1 MDAIEVLN
9 TIRDNASQAY
19 QDRVP
24 EATRTNIE
32 EVGEA
37 ITDLNNAVVYNEFIN
52 TLANMIYAP
61 MLIKKSW
68 ENPLGKFKKG
78 KKTFGDTVEE
88 VYNNFIKA
96 QTFDQTGAGLLT
108 RKLPDTKVVFHRMN
122 RQDSYVLTDSPEAL
136 AKAFKSYEGVAEYL
150 ENLFTTIRNSAEL
163 DEYILMRELFAEA
176 YNNNAMKV
184 VAVPDPQASEANA
197 KAFIKAV
204 KTVSGD
210 MVFANSNNNAY
221 LTAQSDDDKPIVTFS
236 RKDEQ
241 ILIVDNPTDVTCNI
255 DVLASAFNKSIVE
268 FNDTQKEVI
277 DAFPIDGMIGALVD
291 RNFFQVYDD
300 LFTFREF
307 ENGLGL
313 YRNHILHVWQTLGY
327 SILCN
332 AVAFVVASDQNTDG
346 DISDTYTVTYN
357 LDSDVKST
365 NKRTSVPEGSSYTT
379 TLSGLTASDAV
390 QVVMGTTD
398 VTSTAYNATKKQIKI
413 ATVSGNI
420 AINAGEEFDITASLG
435 TLTSSNDATKAVY
448 GSKYEATITG
458 TVATMA
464 ITMGGTDITSTAWTA
479 GTNKIAIA
487 KVTGDITIT
496 ATAGV

>member
-1 MDAIEVLN
+1 MDAIEILN

-24 EATRTNIE
+24 VATRNNIE

-37 ITDLNNAVVYNEFIN
+37 ITDLNNAVVYNEFVD

-68 ENPLGKFKKG
+68 YNPLGKFKKG

-88 VYNNFIKA
+88 IYNNFIKA

-122 RQDSYVLTDSPEAL
+122 RQDSYVLTDSPESL
-136 AKAFKSYEGVAEYL
+136 AKAFKSYEGLAEYL

-163 DEYILMRELFAEA
+163 DEYILMRQLFEEA
-176 YNNNAMKV
+176 YNNNAMV
-184 VAVPDPQASEANA
+184 VVSVADPQASEANA
-197 KAFIKAV
+197 KAFIKTV

-210 MVFANSNNNAY
+210 MAFANSNNNAY
-221 LTAQSDDDKPIVTFS
+221 LTAQSDDNKPIVTFS

-255 DVLASAFNKSIVE
+255 DVLASAFNKSVVE

-277 DAFPIDGMIGALVD
+277 DAFPVDGMIACLVD

-313 YRNHILHVWQTLGY
+313 YRNHILHVWQTIGY

-332 AVAFVVASDQNTDG
+332 AVCFVVGADQNSDG
-346 DISDTYTVTYN
+346 DIADEYSVTYTLKSGIT
-357 LDSDVKST
+357 ST
-365 NKRTSVPEGSSYTT
+365 NKRTKIVEGMSYKT
-379 TLSGLTASDAV
+379 TLKGESLA
-390 QVVMGTTD
+390 TD
-398 VTSTAYNATKKQIKI
+398 
-413 ATVSGNI
+413 
-420 AINAGEEFDITASLG
+420 
-435 TLTSSNDATKAVY
+435 
-448 GSKYEATITG
+448 
-458 TVATMA
+458 TVAV
-464 ITMGGTDITSTAWTA
+464 TMGGSTITTTAYTAST
-479 GTNKIAIA
+479 GVVKID

-496 ATAGV
+496 VS

>member
-24 EATRTNIE
+24 EATRNNIE

-37 ITDLNNAVVYNEFIN
+37 ITDLNNAVVYNEFIS

-68 ENPLGKFKKG
+68 TNPLGKFKKG

-108 RKLPDTKVVFHRMN
+108 RHLPDTKVVFHRMN

-163 DEYILMRELFAEA
+163 DEYVLMRNLFEEA
-176 YNNNAMKV
+176 YNNNAMV
-184 VAVPDPQASEANA
+184 VVSVPDPQASEANA
-197 KAFIKAV
+197 KAFIKTI
-204 KTVSGD
+204 KTISGD
-210 MVFANSNNNAY
+210 MTFANSNNNAY
-221 LTAQSDDDKPIVTFS
+221 LTSQSEDNKPIITFS

-241 ILIVDNPTDVTCNI
+241 VLIIDNPTNVACDV
-255 DVLASAFNKSIVE
+255 DVLAYAFGRDLLS
-268 FNDTQKEVI
+268 FNTEVKEVI
-277 DAFPIDGMIGALVD
+277 DAFPVDGMIAWLGD
-291 RNFFQVYDD
+291 KNFFQVYDE

-313 YRNHILHVWQTLGY
+313 YRNHILHIWQTLGY
-327 SILCN
+327 SSLVNSVC
-332 AVAFVVASDQNTDG
+332 FVVASDQNSDG
-346 DISDTYTVTYN
+346 DIADEYTVTYN
-357 LDSDVKST
+357 LKTGVTST
-365 NKRTSVPEGSSYTT
+365 NKRTKVAEGMSYKT
-379 TLSGLTASDAV
+379 TLKGV
-390 QVVMGTTD
+390 KGTD
-398 VTSTAYNATKKQIKI
+398 
-413 ATVSGNI
+413 
-420 AINAGEEFDITASLG
+420 
-435 TLTSSNDATKAVY
+435 
-448 GSKYEATITG
+448 
-458 TVATMA
+458 TVAV
-464 ITMGGTDITSTAWTA
+464 TMGGATVTSDVYSD
-479 GTNKIAIA
+479 GVVKID

-496 ATAGV
+496 VS

>member
-24 EATRTNIE
+24 EATRSNLE

-37 ITDLNNAVVYNEFIN
+37 ITDLNNAVVYNEFVN

-68 ENPLGKFKKG
+68 YNPLGKFKKG

-96 QTFDQTGAGLLT
+96 QTYDQTGAGLLT

-136 AKAFKSYEGVAEYL
+136 AKAFKSYEGLAEYL

-163 DEYILMRELFAEA
+163 DEYILMRQLFEEA
-176 YNNNAMKV
+176 YNNNAMV
-184 VAVPDPQASEANA
+184 VVSVADPQASEANA

-221 LTAQSDDDKPIVTFS
+221 LTAQSADNKPIITFS
-236 RKDEQ
+236 KKDEQ

-255 DVLASAFNKSIVE
+255 DVLASAFNKSVVE

-277 DAFPIDGMIGALVD
+277 DAFPIDGMIACLVD

-313 YRNHILHVWQTLGY
+313 YRNHILHVWQTIGY

-332 AVAFVVASDQNTDG
+332 AVAFVVGADQNSDG
-346 DISDTYTVTYN
+346 DIADEYTVTYT
-357 LDSDVKST
+357 LKSGITST
-365 NKRTSVPEGSSYTT
+365 NKRTKIVEGMSYKT
-379 TLSGLTASDAV
+379 TLKGETLATDTVAV
-390 QVVMGTTD
+390 TMG
-398 VTSTAYNATKKQIKI
+398 
-413 ATVSGNI
+413 G
-420 AINAGEEFDITASLG
+420 
-435 TLTSSNDATKAVY
+435 
-448 GSKYEATITG
+448 ATIT
-458 TVATMA
+458 TTAYTA
-464 ITMGGTDITSTAWTA
+464 ST
-479 GTNKIAIA
+479 GVVKID

-496 ATAGV
+496 VS

>member
-1 MDAIEVLN
+1 MDAIEILN

-24 EATRTNIE
+24 EATRNNIE

-68 ENPLGKFKKG
+68 QNPLGKFKKG

-96 QTFDQTGAGLLT
+96 QTFDQTGSGLLT

-122 RQDSYVLTDSPEAL
+122 RQDTYVLTDSPEAL

-184 VAVPDPQASEANA
+184 VAVADPQASEANA
-197 KAFIKAV
+197 KAFIKTV

-221 LTAQSDDDKPIVTFS
+221 LTAQSTDNKPIVTFS

-241 ILIVDNPTDVTCNI
+241 VLIVDNPTDVTCNI

-277 DAFPIDGMIGALVD
+277 DAFPIEGMIGALVD

-332 AVAFVVASDQNTDG
+332 AVAFVVGADQNSDG
-346 DISDTYTVTYN
+346 DIADEYTVTYT
-357 LDSDVKST
+357 LKTGITST
-365 NKRTSVPEGSSYTT
+365 NKRTAIVEGMSYKT
-379 TLSGLTASDAV
+379 TLKGDTLA
-390 QVVMGTTD
+390 TD
-398 VTSTAYNATKKQIKI
+398 SVT
-413 ATVSGNI
+413 V
-420 AINAGEEFDITASLG
+420 
-435 TLTSSNDATKAVY
+435 
-448 GSKYEATITG
+448 
-458 TVATMA
+458 
-464 ITMGGTDITSTAWTA
+464 TMGGS
-479 GTNKIAIA
+479 N
-487 KVTGDITIT
+487 IT
-496 ATAGV
+496 ATAYTASTGVVKIDKVTGNIVITVA

>member
-24 EATRTNIE
+24 VATRNNIE

-37 ITDLNNAVVYNEFIN
+37 ITDLNNAVVYNEFVD

-68 ENPLGKFKKG
+68 YNPLGKFKKG
-78 KKTFGDTVEE
+78 KKTCGDTVEE
-88 VYNNFIKA
+88 IYNNFIKA
-96 QTFDQTGAGLLT
+96 QTFDQTGSGLLT

-122 RQDSYVLTDSPEAL
+122 RQDSYVLTDSPESL
-136 AKAFKSYEGVAEYL
+136 AKAFKSYEGLAEYL

-176 YNNNAMKV
+176 YNNNAMV
-184 VAVPDPQASEANA
+184 VVSVADPQASEANA

-221 LTAQSDDDKPIVTFS
+221 LTAQSDDNKPIVTFS

-255 DVLASAFNKSIVE
+255 DVLASAFNKSVVE

-277 DAFPIDGMIGALVD
+277 DAFPIDGMIACLVD

-313 YRNHILHVWQTLGY
+313 YRNHILHVWQTIGY

-332 AVAFVVASDQNTDG
+332 AVAFVVGEDQNSDG
-346 DISDTYTVTYN
+346 DIADEYTVTYT
-357 LDSDVKST
+357 LKSGITST
-365 NKRTSVPEGSSYTT
+365 NKRTKIVEGMSYKT
-379 TLSGLTASDAV
+379 TLKGDTLA
-390 QVVMGTTD
+390 TD
-398 VTSTAYNATKKQIKI
+398 
-413 ATVSGNI
+413 
-420 AINAGEEFDITASLG
+420 
-435 TLTSSNDATKAVY
+435 
-448 GSKYEATITG
+448 
-458 TVATMA
+458 TVAV
-464 ITMGGTDITSTAWTA
+464 TMGGNTITTTAYTAST
-479 GTNKIAIA
+479 GVVKID
-487 KVTGDITIT
+487 KVTGNITIT
-496 ATAGV
+496 VS

>member
-1 MDAIEVLN
+1 MDAIEILN

-24 EATRTNIE
+24 EATRNNIE

-37 ITDLNNAVVYNEFIN
+37 ITDLNNAVVYNEFVT

-68 ENPLGKFKKG
+68 QNPLGKFKKG

-108 RKLPDTKVVFHRMN
+108 RSLPDTKVVFHRMN

-163 DEYILMRELFAEA
+163 DEYVLMRQLFEEA
-176 YNNNAMKV
+176 YNNNAMVV
-184 VAVPDPQASEANA
+184 VAVEDPQASEANA

-221 LTAQSDDDKPIVTFS
+221 LTAQSTDNKPIVTFS
-236 RKDEQ
+236 KKDEQ

-255 DVLASAFNKSIVE
+255 DVLASAFNKSVVE

-277 DAFPIDGMIGALVD
+277 DAFPVEGMIAALVD

-332 AVAFVVASDQNTDG
+332 AVAFVVGKNENSDS
-346 DISDTYTVTYN
+346 DISDEFTVTYT
-357 LDSDVKST
+357 LKTGVTST
-365 NKRTSVPEGSSYTT
+365 NKRTSVVEGMSYKT
-379 TLSGLTASDAV
+379 TLKGV
-390 QVVMGTTD
+390 KGTDT
-398 VTSTAYNATKKQIKI
+398 VT
-413 ATVSGNI
+413 V
-420 AINAGEEFDITASLG
+420 
-435 TLTSSNDATKAVY
+435 
-448 GSKYEATITG
+448 
-458 TVATMA
+458 
-464 ITMGGTDITSTAWTA
+464 TMGGT
-479 GTNKIAIA
+479 N
-487 KVTGDITIT
+487 IT
-496 ATAGV
+496 ATAYDDGVVSIKELKGNLAITVA

>member
-1 MDAIEVLN
+1 M
-9 TIRDNASQAY
+9 
-19 QDRVP
+19 
-24 EATRTNIE
+24 ATRNNIE

-37 ITDLNNAVVYNEFIN
+37 ITDLNNAVVYNEFVD

-68 ENPLGKFKKG
+68 YNPLGKFKKG

-96 QTFDQTGAGLLT
+96 QTYDQTGAGLLT

-122 RQDSYVLTDSPEAL
+122 RQDSYVLTDSPESL
-136 AKAFKSYEGVAEYL
+136 AKAFKSYEGLAEYL

-163 DEYILMRELFAEA
+163 DEYILMRQLFEEA
-176 YNNNAMKV
+176 YNNNAMV
-184 VAVPDPQASEANA
+184 VVSVADPQASEANA
-197 KAFIKAV
+197 KAFIKTV

-210 MVFANSNNNAY
+210 MAFANSNNNAY
-221 LTAQSDDDKPIVTFS
+221 LTAQSTDNKPIVTFS

-255 DVLASAFNKSIVE
+255 DVLASAFNKSVVE

-277 DAFPIDGMIGALVD
+277 DAFPVDGMIACLVD

-313 YRNHILHVWQTLGY
+313 YRNHILHVWQTVGY

-332 AVAFVVASDQNTDG
+332 AVAFVVGSDQNSDG
-346 DISDTYTVTYN
+346 DIADEYSVTYTLKTGIT
-357 LDSDVKST
+357 ST
-365 NKRTSVPEGSSYTT
+365 NKRTKIVEGMSYKT
-379 TLSGLTASDAV
+379 TLK
-390 QVVMGTTD
+390 GTTL
-398 VTSTAYNATKKQIKI
+398 AT
-413 ATVSGNI
+413 
-420 AINAGEEFDITASLG
+420 D
-435 TLTSSNDATKAVY
+435 
-448 GSKYEATITG
+448 
-458 TVATMA
+458 TVAV
-464 ITMGGTDITSTAWTA
+464 TMGGVTITSSAYTAST
-479 GTNKIAIA
+479 GVVKID

-496 ATAGV
+496 VS

>member
-24 EATRTNIE
+24 VATRNNIE

-37 ITDLNNAVVYNEFIN
+37 ITDLNNAVVYNEFVD
-52 TLANMIYAP
+52 TLANMLYAP

-68 ENPLGKFKKG
+68 FNPLGKFKKG

-88 VYNNFIKA
+88 IYNNFIKA
-96 QTFDQTGAGLLT
+96 QTFDQTGSGLLT

-122 RQDSYVLTDSPEAL
+122 HQDSYVLTDSPESL
-136 AKAFKSYEGVAEYL
+136 AKAFKSYEGLAEYL

-163 DEYILMRELFAEA
+163 DEYILMRQLFEEA
-176 YNNNAMKV
+176 YNNNAMV
-184 VAVPDPQASEANA
+184 VVSVADPQASEANA

-210 MVFANSNNNAY
+210 MAFANSNNNAY
-221 LTAQSDDDKPIVTFS
+221 LTAQSDDNKPIVTFS

-241 ILIVDNPTDVTCNI
+241 VLIVDNPTDVTCNI
-255 DVLASAFNKSIVE
+255 DVLASAFNKTVVE

-277 DAFPIDGMIGALVD
+277 DAFPVDGMIACLVD

-313 YRNHILHVWQTLGY
+313 YRNHILHVWQTIGY

-332 AVAFVVASDQNTDG
+332 AVAFVVGSDQNSDG
-346 DISDTYTVTYN
+346 DIADEYTVSYT
-357 LDSDVKST
+357 LKSGITST
-365 NKRTSVPEGSSYTT
+365 NKRTKIVEGMSYKT
-379 TLSGLTASDAV
+379 TLKGDSLA
-390 QVVMGTTD
+390 TD
-398 VTSTAYNATKKQIKI
+398 
-413 ATVSGNI
+413 
-420 AINAGEEFDITASLG
+420 
-435 TLTSSNDATKAVY
+435 
-448 GSKYEATITG
+448 
-458 TVATMA
+458 TVAV
-464 ITMGGTDITSTAWTA
+464 TMGGNTITTTAYTAST
-479 GTNKIAIA
+479 GVVKID
-487 KVTGDITIT
+487 KVTGNITIT
-496 ATAGV
+496 VS

>member
-9 TIRDNASQAY
+9 TIRENASQQY

-37 ITDLNNAVVYNEFIN
+37 ITDLNNAVVYNEFIS
-52 TLANMIYAP
+52 TLANMLYAP

-68 ENPLGKFKKG
+68 TNPLGKFKKG
-78 KKTFGDTVEE
+78 KKTFGDSVEE

-96 QTFDQTGAGLLT
+96 QTFDQTGSGLLT
-108 RKLPDTKVVFHRMN
+108 RNLPDTKVVFHRMN

-136 AKAFKSYEGVAEYL
+136 AKAFKSYEGLAEYL

-163 DEYILMRELFAEA
+163 DEYILMRELFEEA
-176 YNNNAMKV
+176 YNNNAMV
-184 VAVPDPQASEANA
+184 VVSVADPTASKANA
-197 KAFIKAV
+197 DAFIKTV

-221 LTAQSDDDKPIVTFS
+221 LTAQSADNKPIVTFS
-236 RKDEQ
+236 KLDEQ
-241 ILIVDNPTDVTCNI
+241 IFIIDNPTNVSVAVDS
-255 DVLASAFNKSIVE
+255 LAYAFNKSVLE
-268 FNDTQKEVI
+268 WNQTQKEVI
-277 DAFPIDGMIGALVD
+277 DAFPVEGMVAALVD

-332 AVAFVVASDQNTDG
+332 AVAFVVGSDQNSDG
-346 DISDTYTVTYN
+346 DIADEYSVSYTLKTGVT
-357 LDSDVKST
+357 ST
-365 NKRTSVPEGSSYTT
+365 NKRTKVVEGMSYKT
-379 TLSGLTASDAV
+379 TLHGVKGTDTVAV
-390 QVVMGTTD
+390 TMG
-398 VTSTAYNATKKQIKI
+398 
-413 ATVSGNI
+413 G
-420 AINAGEEFDITASLG
+420 
-435 TLTSSNDATKAVY
+435 
-448 GSKYEATITG
+448 ATIT
-458 TVATMA
+458 T
-464 ITMGGTDITSTAWTA
+464 TAYSN
-479 GTNKIAIA
+479 GVVKID

-496 ATAGV
+496 VS

>member
-24 EATRTNIE
+24 VATRNNIE

-37 ITDLNNAVVYNEFIN
+37 ITDLNNAVIYNEFIS

-68 ENPLGKFKKG
+68 YNPLGKFKKG

-88 VYNNFIKA
+88 IYNNFIKA
-96 QTFDQTGAGLLT
+96 QTFDQTGSGLLT

-122 RQDSYVLTDSPEAL
+122 RQDSYVLTDSPESL
-136 AKAFKSYEGVAEYL
+136 AKAFKSYEGLAEYL

-163 DEYILMRELFAEA
+163 DEYILMRQLFEEA
-176 YNNNAMKV
+176 YNNNAMV
-184 VAVPDPQASEANA
+184 VVSVADPQASEANA

-210 MVFANSNNNAY
+210 MAFANSNNNAY
-221 LTAQSDDDKPIVTFS
+221 LTAQSDDNKPIVTFS

-255 DVLASAFNKSIVE
+255 DVLASAFNKSVVE

-277 DAFPIDGMIGALVD
+277 DAFPVDGMIACLVD

-313 YRNHILHVWQTLGY
+313 YRNHILHVWQTIGY

-332 AVAFVVASDQNTDG
+332 AVAFVVGSDQNSDG
-346 DISDTYTVTYN
+346 DIADEYSVTYTLKTGIT
-357 LDSDVKST
+357 ST
-365 NKRTSVPEGSSYTT
+365 NKRTKIVEGMSYKT
-379 TLSGLTASDAV
+379 TLKGESLA
-390 QVVMGTTD
+390 TD
-398 VTSTAYNATKKQIKI
+398 
-413 ATVSGNI
+413 
-420 AINAGEEFDITASLG
+420 
-435 TLTSSNDATKAVY
+435 
-448 GSKYEATITG
+448 
-458 TVATMA
+458 TVAV
-464 ITMGGTDITSTAWTA
+464 TMGGVTITSSAYTAST
-479 GTNKIAIA
+479 GVVKID

-496 ATAGV
+496 VS

>member
-1 MDAIEVLN
+1 MDAIEILN

-24 EATRTNIE
+24 EATRNNIE

-37 ITDLNNAVVYNEFIN
+37 ITDLNNAVVYNEFIS

-68 ENPLGKFKKG
+68 QNPLGKFKKG

-176 YNNNAMKV
+176 YDNNAMVV
-184 VAVPDPQASEANA
+184 VAVADPQASEANA
-197 KAFIKAV
+197 KAFIKTV

-221 LTAQSDDDKPIVTFS
+221 LTAQSDDNKPIVTFS
-236 RKDEQ
+236 KKDEQ
-241 ILIVDNPTDVTCNI
+241 VLIVDNPTDVTCNI
-255 DVLASAFNKSIVE
+255 DVLASAFNKTVVE

-277 DAFPIDGMIGALVD
+277 DAFPIDGMIAALVD
-291 RNFFQVYDD
+291 KNFFQVYDD

-313 YRNHILHVWQTLGY
+313 YRNHILHVWQTIGY

-332 AVAFVVASDQNTDG
+332 AVAFVVGKNENSDS
-346 DISDTYTVTYN
+346 DISDEFTVTYS
-357 LDSDVKST
+357 LKTGVTST
-365 NKRTSVPEGSSYTT
+365 NKRTSVVEGMSYKT
-379 TLSGLTASDAV
+379 TLKGV
-390 QVVMGTTD
+390 KGTDT
-398 VTSTAYNATKKQIKI
+398 VT
-413 ATVSGNI
+413 V
-420 AINAGEEFDITASLG
+420 
-435 TLTSSNDATKAVY
+435 
-448 GSKYEATITG
+448 
-458 TVATMA
+458 
-464 ITMGGTDITSTAWTA
+464 TMGGTNITSSVYDD
-479 GTNKIAIA
+479 GVVSIKEL
-487 KVTGDITIT
+487 KGDLVISV
-496 ATAGV
+496 A

>member
-24 EATRTNIE
+24 EATRTNLE

-52 TLANMIYAP
+52 TLANMLYAP

-68 ENPLGKFKKG
+68 YNPLGKFKKG

-96 QTFDQTGAGLLT
+96 QTYDQTGAGLLT
-108 RKLPDTKVVFHRMN
+108 RNLPDTKVVFHRMN
-122 RQDSYVLTDSPEAL
+122 RQDSYVLTDSPESL
-136 AKAFKSYEGVAEYL
+136 AKAFKSYEGLAEYL

-163 DEYILMRELFAEA
+163 DEYVLMRELFAEA
-176 YNNNAMKV
+176 YNNNAMV
-184 VAVPDPQASEANA
+184 VVSVADPQASKANA
-197 KAFIKAV
+197 EAFIKAV

-210 MVFANSNNNAY
+210 MAFANSNNNAY
-221 LTAQSDDDKPIVTFS
+221 LTAQSDDNKPIVTFS

-241 ILIVDNPTDVTCNI
+241 VLIVDNLTDVTCNI

-277 DAFPIDGMIGALVD
+277 DAFPVDGMIACLVD
-291 RNFFQVYDD
+291 KNFFQVYDD

-313 YRNHILHVWQTLGY
+313 YRNHILHVWQTIGY

-332 AVAFVVASDQNTDG
+332 AVAFVVGSDQNSDG
-346 DISDTYTVTYN
+346 DIADEFTVTYT
-357 LDSDVKST
+357 LKTGVTST
-365 NKRTSVPEGSSYTT
+365 NKRTAIVEGMSYKT
-379 TLSGLTASDAV
+379 TLKG
-390 QVVMGTTD
+390 QKNTD
-398 VTSTAYNATKKQIKI
+398 
-413 ATVSGNI
+413 
-420 AINAGEEFDITASLG
+420 
-435 TLTSSNDATKAVY
+435 
-448 GSKYEATITG
+448 
-458 TVATMA
+458 TVAVS
-464 ITMGGTDITSTAWTA
+464 MGGVD
-479 GTNKIAIA
+479 
-487 KVTGDITIT
+487 IT
-496 ATAGV
+496 ATAYTASTGVVKIDKVTGNIVISVS

>member
-1 MDAIEVLN
+1 MDAIELLN

-24 EATRTNIE
+24 EATRANIE
-32 EVGEA
+32 EVGSA

-52 TLANMIYAP
+52 TLANMIFAP

-96 QTFDQTGAGLLT
+96 QTFDQTGAGLLQ
-108 RKLPDTKVVFHRMN
+108 RNLPDTKVVFHRMN
-122 RQDSYVLTDSPEAL
+122 RQNSYVLTDSPEAL

-163 DEYILMRELFAEA
+163 DEYVLMKQLIEEA
-176 YNNNAMKV
+176 YNNNALKV
-184 VAVPDPQASEANA
+184 VAVADPSASEANA
-197 KAFIKAV
+197 KAFIKTI

-210 MVFANSNNNAY
+210 MIFPNSNWNAY
-221 LTAQSDDDKPIVTFS
+221 LTAQSDDNKAIVTFS
-236 RKDEQ
+236 SRDDQ
-241 ILIVDNPTDVTCNI
+241 ILLIDNATDVACDV
-255 DVLASAFNKSIVE
+255 DVLAYAFGRDLLR
-268 FNDTQKEVI
+268 FNTEVKQII
-277 DAFPIDGMIGALVD
+277 DAFPVEGMVALLVD

-332 AVAFVVASDQNTDG
+332 AVAFVIASDQNSDS
-346 DISDTYTVTYN
+346 DIADEYTVTYT
-357 LDSDVKST
+357 LKTGVTST
-365 NKRTSVPEGSSYTT
+365 NKRTSVLEGSAYKT
-379 TLSGLTASDAV
+379 TLKGVKGTDTVTVAMGGSTLADAYDSDTG
-390 QVVMGTTD
+390 VV
-398 VTSTAYNATKKQIKI
+398 KI
-413 ATVSGNI
+413 ATVTGN
-420 AINAGEEFDITASLG
+420 
-435 TLTSSNDATKAVY
+435 
-448 GSKYEATITG
+448 
-458 TVATMA
+458 
-464 ITMGGTDITSTAWTA
+464 
-479 GTNKIAIA
+479 
-487 KVTGDITIT
+487 ITIT
-496 ATAGV
+496 VA

>member
-1 MDAIEVLN
+1 MDVLEVLN

-24 EATRTNIE
+24 EATRANLE

-37 ITDLNNAVVYNEFIN
+37 ITDLNNAVVYNEFVT

-61 MLIKKSW
+61 MLIAKSW

-96 QTFDQTGAGLLT
+96 QTYDQSGSGLLT
-108 RKLPDTKVVFHRMN
+108 RHLPDTKVVFHRMN
-122 RQDSYVLTDSPEAL
+122 RQDSYVLTDSPESL
-136 AKAFKSYEGVAEYL
+136 AKAFKSYEGLAEYL

-163 DEYILMRELFAEA
+163 DEYILMRELFAQA

-184 VAVPDPQASEANA
+184 VAVADPCASKENA
-197 KAFIKAV
+197 DAFIKTV

-221 LTAQSDDDKPIVTFS
+221 LTAQSSDNKPIVTFS
-236 RKDEQ
+236 KLDEQ
-241 ILIVDNPTDVTCNI
+241 IFIVDNPTNVSVAVDS
-255 DVLASAFNKSIVE
+255 LAYAFNKSILE
-268 FNDTQKEVI
+268 WNKTQKEVI
-277 DAFPIDGMIGALVD
+277 DAFPVEGMVAALVD

-332 AVAFVVASDQNTDG
+332 AVAFVVGSDQNSDG
-346 DISDTYTVTYN
+346 DISDTYTVTYT
-357 LDSDVKST
+357 LKTGVTST
-365 NKRTSVPEGSSYTT
+365 NKRTAIEEGATYKT
-379 TLSGLTASDAV
+379 TLHGVKGADTVTVTVGGVTDASAYDSDTG
-390 QVVMGTTD
+390 VV
-398 VTSTAYNATKKQIKI
+398 K
-413 ATVSGNI
+413 
-420 AINAGEEFDITASLG
+420 
-435 TLTSSNDATKAVY
+435 
-448 GSKYEATITG
+448 
-458 TVATMA
+458 
-464 ITMGGTDITSTAWTA
+464 
-479 GTNKIAIA
+479 IA
-487 KVTGDITIT
+487 KVAGNITIT
-496 ATAGV
+496 VA

>member
-1 MDAIEVLN
+1 MDAIEILN

-24 EATRTNIE
+24 VATRNNIE
-32 EVGEA
+32 EVGES
-37 ITDLNNAVVYNEFIN
+37 ITDLNNAVVYNEFVD

-68 ENPLGKFKKG
+68 YNPLGKFKKG

-96 QTFDQTGAGLLT
+96 QTYDQTGAGLLT

-122 RQDSYVLTDSPEAL
+122 RQDSYVLTDSPESL
-136 AKAFKSYEGVAEYL
+136 AKAFKSYEGLAEYL

-163 DEYILMRELFAEA
+163 DEYILMRQLFEEA
-176 YNNNAMKV
+176 YNNNAMV
-184 VAVPDPQASEANA
+184 VVSVADPQASEANA
-197 KAFIKAV
+197 KAFIKTV

-210 MVFANSNNNAY
+210 MAFANSNNNAY
-221 LTAQSDDDKPIVTFS
+221 LTAQSTDNKPIVTFS

-255 DVLASAFNKSIVE
+255 DVLASAFNKSVVE

-277 DAFPIDGMIGALVD
+277 DAFPVDGMIACLVD

-313 YRNHILHVWQTLGY
+313 YRNHILHVWQTIGY

-332 AVAFVVASDQNTDG
+332 AVCFVVGADQNSDG
-346 DISDTYTVTYN
+346 DIADEYSVTYTLKSGIT
-357 LDSDVKST
+357 ST
-365 NKRTSVPEGSSYTT
+365 NKRTKIVEGMSYKT
-379 TLSGLTASDAV
+379 TLKGESLA
-390 QVVMGTTD
+390 TD
-398 VTSTAYNATKKQIKI
+398 
-413 ATVSGNI
+413 
-420 AINAGEEFDITASLG
+420 
-435 TLTSSNDATKAVY
+435 
-448 GSKYEATITG
+448 
-458 TVATMA
+458 TVAV
-464 ITMGGTDITSTAWTA
+464 TMGGSTITTTAYTAST
-479 GTNKIAIA
+479 GVVKID

-496 ATAGV
+496 VS

>member
-24 EATRTNIE
+24 VATRNNIE

-37 ITDLNNAVVYNEFIN
+37 ITDLNNAVVYNEFVD

-68 ENPLGKFKKG
+68 YNPLGKFKKG

-88 VYNNFIKA
+88 IYNNFIKA
-96 QTFDQTGAGLLT
+96 QTFDQTGSGLLT

-122 RQDSYVLTDSPEAL
+122 RQDSYVLTDSPESL
-136 AKAFKSYEGVAEYL
+136 AKAFKSYEGLAEYI

-163 DEYILMRELFAEA
+163 DEYILMRQLFEEA
-176 YNNNAMKV
+176 YNNNAMV
-184 VAVPDPQASEANA
+184 VVSVADPQASEANA

-210 MVFANSNNNAY
+210 MAFANSNNNAY
-221 LTAQSDDDKPIVTFS
+221 LTAQSDDNKPIVTFS

-255 DVLASAFNKSIVE
+255 DVLASAFNKSVVE

-277 DAFPIDGMIGALVD
+277 DAFPVGGMIACLVD

-313 YRNHILHVWQTLGY
+313 YRNHILHVWQTIGY

-332 AVAFVVASDQNTDG
+332 AVAFVVGSDQNSDG
-346 DISDTYTVTYN
+346 DIADEYTVSYT
-357 LDSDVKST
+357 LKSGITST
-365 NKRTSVPEGSSYTT
+365 NKRTKIVEGMSYKT
-379 TLSGLTASDAV
+379 TLKGESLA
-390 QVVMGTTD
+390 TD
-398 VTSTAYNATKKQIKI
+398 
-413 ATVSGNI
+413 
-420 AINAGEEFDITASLG
+420 
-435 TLTSSNDATKAVY
+435 
-448 GSKYEATITG
+448 
-458 TVATMA
+458 TVAV
-464 ITMGGTDITSTAWTA
+464 TMGGNTITTTAYTAST
-479 GTNKIAIA
+479 GVVKID
-487 KVTGDITIT
+487 KVTGNITIT
-496 ATAGV
+496 VS

>member
-1 MDAIEVLN
+1 MDAIELLN

-24 EATRTNIE
+24 EATRSNIE

-68 ENPLGKFKKG
+68 SNPLGKFKKG

-136 AKAFKSYEGVAEYL
+136 AKAFKSYEGVSEYL
-150 ENLFTTIRNSAEL
+150 QNLFTAIRNSAEL
-163 DEYILMRELFAEA
+163 DEYVIMRELLAEA
-176 YNNNAMKV
+176 YDSGAMKA
-184 VAVPDPQASEANA
+184 VAVADPQKSEANA

-210 MVFANSNNNAY
+210 MTFPNSNWNGY
-221 LTAQSDDDKPIVTFS
+221 LDVQSEDIKPIITFS
-236 RKDEQ
+236 NRDEQ
-241 ILIVDNPTDVTCNI
+241 VLLIDNATDVACDV
-255 DVLASAFNKSIVE
+255 DVLAYAFGRDLLRFNTEVKQIV
-268 FNDTQKEVI
+268 
-277 DAFPIDGMIGALVD
+277 DAFPIEGMIAALVD
-291 RNFFQVYDD
+291 SNFFQVYDD

-313 YRNHILHVWQTLGY
+313 YRNHILHVWQTIGFSTLVN
-327 SILCN
+327 S
-332 AVAFVVASDQNTDG
+332 VAFIVSEDMNSDG
-346 DISDTYTVTYN
+346 DIADEYTVTYT
-357 LDSDVKST
+357 LKDGVTST
-365 NKRTSVPEGSSYTT
+365 NKRKTVLEGTTYKT
-379 TLSGLTASDAV
+379 TLKGVEAGDTVTVTVGGVTDAGAYDSDTG
-390 QVVMGTTD
+390 VV
-398 VTSTAYNATKKQIKI
+398 KI
-413 ATVSGNI
+413 SKVEGNI
-420 AINAGEEFDITASLG
+420 VI
-435 TLTSSNDATKAVY
+435 
-448 GSKYEATITG
+448 
-458 TVATMA
+458 TVA
-464 ITMGGTDITSTAWTA
+464 
-479 GTNKIAIA
+479 
-487 KVTGDITIT
+487 
-496 ATAGV
+496 

>member
-1 MDAIEVLN
+1 MDAIEILN
-9 TIRDNASQAY
+9 TIRDNASQQY

-24 EATRTNIE
+24 EATRNNIE

-37 ITDLNNAVVYNEFIN
+37 ITDLNNAVVYNEFIS
-52 TLANMIYAP
+52 TLANMLYAP

-68 ENPLGKFKKG
+68 SNPLGKFKKG

-96 QTFDQTGAGLLT
+96 QTFDQTGSGLLT
-108 RKLPDTKVVFHRMN
+108 RHLPDTKVVFHRMN

-176 YNNNAMKV
+176 YNNNAMVV
-184 VAVPDPQASEANA
+184 VAVADPQASEANA
-197 KAFIKAV
+197 KAFIKTV

-221 LTAQSDDDKPIVTFS
+221 LTAQSDDNKPIVTFS
-236 RKDEQ
+236 KKDEQ
-241 ILIVDNPTDVTCNI
+241 ILVIDNPTDVTCNV
-255 DVLASAFNKSIVE
+255 DVLASAFNKDIVS
-268 FNDTQKEVI
+268 FNSETKEVI
-277 DAFPIDGMIGALVD
+277 DAFPIEGMIGALVD
-291 RNFFQVYDD
+291 KNFFQVYDD

-332 AVAFVVASDQNTDG
+332 AVAFVVASDQNSDG
-346 DISDTYTVTYN
+346 DIADEYTVT
-357 LDSDVKST
+357 LTLKTGVTST
-365 NKRTSVPEGSSYTT
+365 NKRTSVLEGTTYKT
-379 TLSGLTASDAV
+379 TLKGVKGTDTVTVTVGGVTDA
-390 QVVMGTTD
+390 
-398 VTSTAYNATKKQIKI
+398 TAYDSDTGVVKI
-413 ATVSGNI
+413 EKVAGNI
-420 AINAGEEFDITASLG
+420 AI
-435 TLTSSNDATKAVY
+435 
-448 GSKYEATITG
+448 
-458 TVATMA
+458 TVA
-464 ITMGGTDITSTAWTA
+464 
-479 GTNKIAIA
+479 
-487 KVTGDITIT
+487 
-496 ATAGV
+496 